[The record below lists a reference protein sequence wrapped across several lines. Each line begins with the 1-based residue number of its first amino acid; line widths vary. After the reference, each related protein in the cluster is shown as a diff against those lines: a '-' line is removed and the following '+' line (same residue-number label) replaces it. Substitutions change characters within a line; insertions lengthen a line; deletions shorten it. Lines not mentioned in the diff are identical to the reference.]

1 MYVLQVNTLPVN
13 SDLLKR
19 ATAVDPV
26 LSKVL
31 RYVQGGWPHNVSPDL
46 KPFFQRKDELVMEAG
61 CLMWGIRVVIPTKFR
76 EKVMDEL
83 HTSHAGIVRMKSLAR
98 IRVWWPSID
107 KDIEQLAHS
116 CKICQSM
123 QNKPPP
129 VLLHP

>member
-1 MYVLQVNTLPVN
+1 MTPLRLPYLMYVLQVNTLPVN

-83 HTSHAGIVRMKSLAR
+83 HTSHAS
-98 IRVWWPSID
+98 
-107 KDIEQLAHS
+107 
-116 CKICQSM
+116 
-123 QNKPPP
+123 QNEITCTDPC
-129 VLLHP
+129 VVAVY